1 MTITNRD
8 IFLTN
13 IAGRLGRAPLTEKP
27 TMQWQHMPQLEVL
40 KDKTLD
46 ELVTNIN

>member
-8 IFLTN
+8 TFLTN

-27 TMQWQHMPQLEVL
+27 VIQWQYMPQLEVL
-40 KDKTLD
+40 KDKTPD
-46 ELVTNIN
+46 ELVQI